1 MLNLVL
7 DDHMNDPTSNTF
19 VPSLA
24 LRKMKA
30 EFIDQQIYFDK

>member
-7 DDHMNDPTSNTF
+7 DDHMNAF

-24 LRKMKA
+24 LKMKA

>member
-7 DDHMNDPTSNTF
+7 DDHMNDPTSNAF

-24 LRKMKA
+24 LKMKA
-30 EFIDQQIYFDK
+30 EFVDQQIYFDK